1 MGAFIRKIIV
11 KPRALGMMTKCL
23 RCDNAGEHLEQ
34 MLASCEEFAMVL
46 ELTAPDAP
54 QQNGVVER

>member
-1 MGAFIRKIIV
+1 MG
-11 KPRALGMMTKCL
+11 MTTEHR

-34 MLASCEEFAMVL
+34 MLALCEEFAMVL